1 MSSKILLIDD
11 SITIHR
17 VIDLSIDSTQFE
29 VSKVFS
35 AEDAGSKLKELNPDI
50 ILLDNK
56 LENVKTSDFISKI
69 KNETPE
75 ARILL
80 LVGAFDK
87 IGEAEVERLGADGFL
102 VKPFNSS
109 SLEEKL
115 NEYTQEAAQ
124 SEKIEEESK
133 IEGEEEYSETGT
145 EEQKEGPSI
154 AAESFEDTGLDK
166 EEKEGDFSETFETES
181 ETGQTEEEPLSEQE
195 DETAETE
202 AGEMKDEIF
211 GEDSKENIFE
221 DIETEEEAK
230 EESFEN
236 IFDDVETKEASST
249 EMSENVKAEEQTEE
263 PQIDLSEET
272 KEESFEDI
280 FDDLEESEEQSGELS
295 SALDDI
301 IEETA
306 ETEQKEVPGEP
317 SSESDRFSP
326 EEEISSETN
335 ESLEI
340 GTAYIKEPKAESES
354 KDTDFN
360 KETLVSA
367 LKSVMDEYKS
377 ELNETMIKNAIKEA
391 FGEDFLKDVVRE
403 SLRENLEKVIWEV
416 VPDLSEKL
424 ILEEIERLKKG
435 GQENQQNE
443 L

>member
-35 AEDAGSKLKELNPDI
+35 AEDAESKLKEFHPDI

-56 LENVKTSDFISKI
+56 LENVKTSDFIRKI

-75 ARILL
+75 AKILL
-80 LVGAFDK
+80 LVGVFDN
-87 IGEAEVERLGADGFL
+87 IGETEVERLGADGFL

-124 SEKIEEESK
+124 SEEIEEESK
-133 IEGEEEYSETGT
+133 IEGEGEYSETGT
-145 EEQKEGPSI
+145 EEQKEEPSI
-154 AAESFEDTGLDK
+154 AAESFEDTSLAK
-166 EEKEGDFSETFETES
+166 EEKENDFSETFDTEPETDQPEEKPSS
-181 ETGQTEEEPLSEQE
+181 EAE
-195 DETAETE
+195 DKSAETE
-202 AGEMKDEIF
+202 TGGMKDEIF
-211 GEDSKENIFE
+211 GEEDKENIFE
-221 DIETEEEAK
+221 DIETEEKAK

-236 IFDDVETKEASST
+236 I
-249 EMSENVKAEEQTEE
+249 
-263 PQIDLSEET
+263 L
-272 KEESFEDI
+272 
-280 FDDLEESEEQSGELS
+280 DDLETEEEEQE
-295 SALDDI
+295 
-301 IEETA
+301 
-306 ETEQKEVPGEP
+306 EVPGEP
-317 SSESDRFSP
+317 SSESERFSP

-335 ESLEI
+335 ESLESD
-340 GTAYIKEPKAESES
+340 TAYIKEPETEAES